1 MKAILVDDDA
11 LSLDLLVN
19 LCEQSPQIDIRGTF
33 SDSKEAL
40 AFAKENPVE
49 LVLCDIEMPN
59 LNGIELS
66 VALRRIYPK
75 VVIGFTTAH
84 EDYVLDA
91 LDKSVDFYMMKP
103 YSVDRVNHL
112 IENAYFLSKRTENI
126 VQATLIGSFTLSY
139 KGQILKASNA
149 KARELMALC
158 LDHRGGIVTKEEA
171 IDKLWPGREFN
182 DNTKKLL
189 NKAVNYIKDY
199 METRG
204 IINFFYSTRAGCY
217 INTEM
222 VQCDCYEYVQKHGF
236 DKVPV
241 GYLEEF
247 DWASKNY

>member
-103 YSVDRVNHL
+103 
-112 IENAYFLSKRTENI
+112 
-126 VQATLIGSFTLSY
+126 
-139 KGQILKASNA
+139 
-149 KARELMALC
+149 
-158 LDHRGGIVTKEEA
+158 
-171 IDKLWPGREFN
+171 
-182 DNTKKLL
+182 
-189 NKAVNYIKDY
+189 
-199 METRG
+199 
-204 IINFFYSTRAGCY
+204 
-217 INTEM
+217 
-222 VQCDCYEYVQKHGF
+222 
-236 DKVPV
+236 
-241 GYLEEF
+241 
-247 DWASKNY
+247 

>member
-126 VQATLIGSFTLSY
+126 VQATLIGSFTLCY
-139 KGQILKASNA
+139 KGQILKARNA

-171 IDKLWPGREFN
+171 IDRLWPGREFN

-222 VQCDCYEYVQKHGF
+222 VQCDYYEYVQKHGF